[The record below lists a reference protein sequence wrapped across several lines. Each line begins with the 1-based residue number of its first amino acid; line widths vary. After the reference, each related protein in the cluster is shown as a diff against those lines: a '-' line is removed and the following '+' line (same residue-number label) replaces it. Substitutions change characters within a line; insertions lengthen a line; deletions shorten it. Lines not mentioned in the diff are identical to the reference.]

1 GPNLL
6 PVLADVVMRWRRH
19 RYVFVADVEKM
30 YRQIAVHPE
39 DRNLQ
44 RILWREENRLEDYT
58 LNTVT
63 YGLTCAP
70 YLALRVLR
78 QLATDEEERFPRGA
92 ETLRRDVYM
101 DDVLTGASTL
111 ESCRHLR
118 EQVSS
123 LCMAGGFPLKKWA
136 ANTEDLLRDVPLE
149 CRLLPSA
156 DALLPAIDHA
166 VLGLRWSPTTDEFAL
181 TVRRSPG
188 VPPTKRS
195 ILSQTARL
203 FDPLGWL
210 APIIVRAKLIIQATW
225 LQQLEWD
232 APLTA
237 EEARAWR
244 TLEEELPLL
253 EQIRVT
259 RWFKTDAAEVS
270 ELHGFSDAS
279 ERAYAA
285 VVYLRTVVDGQPNTS
300 LVMAKTKVAPLKR
313 VSLPRLELCAAALL
327 SKIAEQVRTTLDLE
341 ASRVYLWTD
350 STVTLSWIRGHPAR
364 WTTFVANRV
373 AEIQRANPD
382 ARWQHVPGRDNPADC
397 ASRGVSPRELMEH
410 PLWWRGPSFLAQ
422 DPAAWPTDP
431 GLPER
436 TEL

>member
-1 GPNLL
+1 
-6 PVLADVVMRWRRH
+6 MC
-19 RYVFVADVEKM
+19 
-30 YRQIAVHPE
+30 RQIAVHPE
-39 DRNLQ
+39 DRSLQ
-44 RILWREENRLEDYT
+44 RILWREENQLAEYT

-63 YGLTCAP
+63 YGLACAP

-78 QLATDEEERFPRGA
+78 QLATDEEERFPQGA

-111 ESCRHLR
+111 ESCRRLW

-136 ANTEDLLRDVPLE
+136 TNTEDLLRDVPLE

-166 VLGLRWSPTTDEFAL
+166 VLGLRWSPATECAP

-188 VPPTKRS
+188 VPPTKRT

-237 EEARAWR
+237 EKAAAWG
-244 TLEEELPLL
+244 TLEEELPLM
-253 EQIRVT
+253 EWIRLPC
-259 RWFKTDAAEVS
+259 WFKTDAAKAN

-285 VVYLRTVVDGQPNTS
+285 VVYLRAVVDGQPSTS

-313 VSLPRLELCAAALL
+313 VSLPRLELSALRCAWMGAHARPNNRKAVACDDVRTGALL
-327 SKIAEQVRTTLDLE
+327 ADSRLQCIHRT
-341 ASRVYLWTD
+341 
-350 STVTLSWIRGHPAR
+350 
-364 WTTFVANRV
+364 
-373 AEIQRANPD
+373 
-382 ARWQHVPGRDNPADC
+382 GRN
-397 ASRGVSPRELMEH
+397 
-410 PLWWRGPSFLAQ
+410 
-422 DPAAWPTDP
+422 
-431 GLPER
+431 
-436 TEL
+436 